1 MTYLFIFGLRI
12 LENSLATLRLI
23 LVSNGKKLLGSILL
37 ALTSIIWLTSSSI
50 AIKNINIIMV
60 LIFSIGS
67 LVGSFVGSLI
77 EEKLALGNNL
87 LICIASKPICD
98 DLRSKG
104 YIVTKVQGEG
114 YKDDSKDILLIVTK
128 RKLNRELI
136 SIISNLDSDA
146 VIVSEYTNILYSK

>member
-37 ALTSIIWLTSSSI
+37 SLTSIIWLTSSSI

-67 LVGSFVGSLI
+67 LVGSFVGSII
-77 EEKLALGNNL
+77 EEKLAIGNNL

-98 DLRSKG
+98 DLRNKG
-104 YIVTKVQGEG
+104 YIVTKLRGEG
-114 YKDDSKDILLIVTK
+114 YKDDSKDVLLIVTK
-128 RKLNRELI
+128 EKLI
-136 SIISNLDSDA
+136 
-146 VIVSEYTNILYSK
+146 KF